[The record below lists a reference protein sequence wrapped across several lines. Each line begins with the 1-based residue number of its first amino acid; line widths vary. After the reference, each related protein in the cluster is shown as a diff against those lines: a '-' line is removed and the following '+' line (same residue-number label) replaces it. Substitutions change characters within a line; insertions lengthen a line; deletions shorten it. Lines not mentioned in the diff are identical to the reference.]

1 MTAIESAWNRA
12 LSWLGR
18 FIKWTP
24 LSATAARLLRHV
36 REPSMP
42 SMVEYWSGYYRLGAE
57 HGIPRIKKTRDHS
70 WAHDCSRHTATYHQ
84 HSGPR
89 SRSRCPRVDRPR
101 SARRRRAFERRS
113 FETTPPHPLFSFATS
128 GRWNHCH
135 RKPLPR
141 TVLNDCRLK
150 GRWDQTR
157 HVGLKAARDATDR
170 GEGKPEAFTRRQ

>member
-70 WAHDCSRHTATYHQ
+70 WAHDIPPPTTNIRAPARAHDALASIALAVQ
-84 HSGPR
+84 DAVEHSSGDP
-89 SRSRCPRVDRPR
+89 SRPR
-101 SARRRRAFERRS
+101 LHIPS
-113 FETTPPHPLFSFATS
+113 FRLPP
-128 GRWNHCH
+128 
-135 RKPLPR
+135 
-141 TVLNDCRLK
+141 
-150 GRWDQTR
+150 
-157 HVGLKAARDATDR
+157 RDGGIIVTASLCLA
-170 GEGKPEAFTRRQ
+170 PS